1 MHAFMFE
8 FYARS
13 NWINCAAGIIGYCQ
27 HIKSFHLRLVKGLYY
42 RQCSYQLP
50 NGGFLAKVIVKAAD
64 SKVISKSKI
73 CESPREARESA
84 AAHMISSFQ
93 K

>member
-1 MHAFMFE
+1 MQLDQLCC
-8 FYARS
+8 RN
-13 NWINCAAGIIGYCQ
+13 NWV
-27 HIKSFHLRLVKGLYY
+27 LPT
-42 RQCSYQLP
+42 YQVFPLE
-50 NGGFLAKVIVKAAD
+50 GGFLAKVIVKAAD

-73 CESPREARESA
+73 CESPRKARESA